1 MNLSGGLADAL
12 LRYRRKAFVKHRG
25 ADDIEDGYVYGIA
38 SVVTPKQHLRE
49 YTKEGLSNTD

>member
-1 MNLSGGLADAL
+1 MSLSVSLADVL
-12 LRYRRKAFVKHRG
+12 HRYRRKAFVKHRG

-49 YTKEGLSNTD
+49 YTKNGLSNMD